1 MESNKK
7 TFAQVVDDYIQE
19 KKAMGY
25 EFEKGIQIL
34 RRIVALQQ
42 EIDRGSPCL
51 SDELVE
57 RWVTR
62 TPWENEANRSY
73 RVSALRGLGEYMA
86 RIGYTAIVVPR
97 RFSPV
102 KDYSYV
108 PYIFTKQELGL
119 ILGTVDQICSN
130 GITRHSDRIYPLVF
144 RILIGCGTRITETLH
159 IEKQDIN
166 LEQGTLLLHKT
177 KNQKE
182 RIIPMA
188 DSLTSRCRDYV
199 AMTRSLR
206 GFDSTRWLFP
216 NAAGVPYNARSLY
229 GVFRRVL
236 RLAGIS
242 HGGKGKGPRLH
253 DLRHTHAVRVL
264 NKWVREGKDLTTAL
278 PHLAIYMGH
287 EGLKASQHY
296 LRLTAAMFPDLIR
309 TVEKEYGWVIPEAY
323 HGGD

>member
-1 MESNKK
+1 MEPDKK
-7 TFAQVVDDYIQE
+7 PFAQVVEDYIQE
-19 KKAMGY
+19 KKAIGY
-25 EFEKGIQIL
+25 QFETGIRIL
-34 RRIVALQQ
+34 KRIVVLQQ

-51 SDELVE
+51 SAELVE
-57 RWVTR
+57 RWIAR
-62 TPWENEANRSY
+62 TPWENEANRSH

-86 RIGYTAIVVPR
+86 RIGYPAIVVPR

-119 ILGTVDQICSN
+119 ILGTVDQICSS

-159 IEKQDIN
+159 IEKQDVD

-188 DSLTSRCRDYV
+188 ESLRKRCRDYV
-199 AMTRSLR
+199 AMTQSLR
-206 GFDSTRWLFP
+206 GFNSARWFFP
-216 NAAGVPYNARSLY
+216 NATGVPYSSKSLY
-229 GVFRRVL
+229 SVFRRIL

-242 HGGKGKGPRLH
+242 HGGRGKGPRLH
-253 DLRHTHAVRVL
+253 DLRHTFAVRVL
-264 NKWVREGKDLTTAL
+264 NKWVREGRHLTTAL
-278 PHLAIYMGH
+278 PYLSLYMGH
-287 EGLKASQHY
+287 AGLKASQHY
-296 LRLTAAMFPDLIR
+296 LRLTTQMYPDLIK
-309 TVEKEYGWVIPEAY
+309 TVEEKYGWVIPGAY
-323 HGGD
+323 HA

>member
-1 MESNKK
+1 MGSNKK
-7 TFAQVVDDYIQE
+7 TFAQLVDDYIQE
-19 KKAMGY
+19 KRAMGY
-25 EFEKGIQIL
+25 DFEKGIQML

-42 EIDRGSPCL
+42 EIDRGIPCL
-51 SDELVE
+51 SAELVE
-57 RWVTR
+57 RWVVR
-62 TPWENEANRSY
+62 TPWENEANRSH
-73 RVSALRGLGEYMA
+73 RLSALRGLGEYMA

-119 ILGTVDQICSN
+119 ILGTVDQICSS

-182 RIIPMA
+182 RIVPMA
-188 DSLTSRCRDYV
+188 DSLRNRCRDYV
-199 AMTRSLR
+199 ATTRSLR
-206 GFDSTRWLFP
+206 GFVSPRWLFP
-216 NAAGVPYNARSLY
+216 NAAGVPYNAQSLY

-253 DLRHTHAVRVL
+253 DLRHTFAVNVL
-264 NKWVREGKDLTTAL
+264 NKWVREGRHLTTAL
-278 PHLAIYMGH
+278 PYLSLYMGH
-287 EGLKASQHY
+287 AGLKASQHY
-296 LRLTAAMFPDLIR
+296 LRLTTQMYPDLIKS
-309 TVEKEYGWVIPEAY
+309 VEEKYGWIIPGAY
-323 HGGD
+323 HA